1 MNARQIYEEIERQAA
16 ALSTLATEPDERLFN
31 KAEKVSRWSVADH
44 LDHLALANQAMV
56 RAIDHAL
63 EQGDDDA
70 RGGPTFIGRCVM
82 LTGWIPRGK
91 GKAPDFARPQLE
103 TSDEL
108 RRTLSEARAALGSL
122 EERLLQIEAARGCS
136 NHFAFGDLTPSQ
148 WLKVIEIHTRHH
160 LKIIDAIERNRA
172 SQVGY

>member
-1 MNARQIYEEIERQAA
+1 MNARKIYEEIVRQAEV
-16 ALSTLATEPDERLFN
+16 LTTLATESDERLFN
-31 KAEKVSRWSVADH
+31 KAEEVSRWSVADH

-56 RAIDHAL
+56 RAIEQAL
-63 EQGDDDA
+63 EQGDAAA
-70 RGGPTFIGRCVM
+70 RGGPTFIGHCVM

-108 RRTLSEARAALGSL
+108 RRTLSDARDALGGL
-122 EERLLQIEAARGCS
+122 EERLPQIEHASGRC
-136 NHFAFGDLTPSQ
+136 NHFAFGDLKPFQ

-160 LKIIDAIERNRA
+160 LKIIDAIARA
-172 SQVGY
+172 G